1 MQKVLAIVGP
11 TAIGKTEF
19 GIRCAEAFYG
29 EIISGDSIQVYRGLD
44 IGSAKPS
51 KEELSAAV
59 HHLIDIKDPDE
70 NYSVREFQK
79 LCREMINLYGV
90 IDQVDE
96 NQWKIFSSVMGEE
109 KYVEGLAL
117 AIKMYILEQ
126 QGISCDIVSYTHNFD
141 NFDN

>member
-1 MQKVLAIVGP
+1 MKYESYYE
-11 TAIGKTEF
+11 TFSRK
-19 GIRCAEAFYG
+19 
-29 EIISGDSIQVYRGLD
+29 YR
-44 IGSAKPS
+44 KCKS
-51 KEELSAAV
+51 K
-59 HHLIDIKDPDE
+59 KD
-70 NYSVREFQK
+70 YKK

-96 NQWKIFSSVMGEE
+96 NQRKIFSSVLGEE